1 MFPSSSSI
9 LVKNVNLSYKKKK
22 KGKITSENESSSI
35 LVVSL
40 DEKKKKEEEKN
51 KCVTCYQTSQRRYEL
66 FVMSHANGRA
76 DSDHVHPLTV
86 NKSLKDI
93 IVGVGGDIKKRTW
106 P

>member
-1 MFPSSSSI
+1 MFPSSI

-40 DEKKKKEEEKN
+40 DEKKKKEEKN